1 MTIDRTSS
9 DVIIHEKSKYKDIY
23 QKRPTRFRVYETLLY
38 ILVMFLLA
46 GYMPVEGTSYKV
58 MAIVSAIVIIG
69 GAPWFYGKLVAPEY
83 ILTKRDLIIRIKGIE
98 RVYLLSE
105 VERASAW
112 KALFRL
118 KGKKE
123 MLMVSKSFLEK
134 LDDVLTK
141 VHKQKKR

>member
-1 MTIDRTSS
+1 
-9 DVIIHEKSKYKDIY
+9 
-23 QKRPTRFRVYETLLY
+23 
-38 ILVMFLLA
+38 
-46 GYMPVEGTSYKV
+46 MPVEGTSYKV

-83 ILTKRDLIIRIKGIE
+83 ILTKRELIIRMKGIE
-98 RVYLLSE
+98 RIYPLSE

-123 MLMVSKSFLEK
+123 PLMVSKSFLEK
-134 LDDVLTK
+134 LDEVLSK

>member
-1 MTIDRTSS
+1 MAIDRTNS

-46 GYMPVEGTSYKV
+46 GYIPVEGNLYKV

-69 GAPWFYGKLVAPEY
+69 GAPFFYRYLFAPEY
-83 ILTKRDLIIRIKGIE
+83 TLTNRELMVRMKGVE
-98 RVYLLSE
+98 RVYPLSE
-105 VERASAW
+105 VERASSW
-112 KALFRL
+112 KAVFRL
-118 KGKKE
+118 KDKKE
-123 MLMVSKSFLEK
+123 PLMVSRSFLEK
-134 LDDVLTK
+134 LDELLSK